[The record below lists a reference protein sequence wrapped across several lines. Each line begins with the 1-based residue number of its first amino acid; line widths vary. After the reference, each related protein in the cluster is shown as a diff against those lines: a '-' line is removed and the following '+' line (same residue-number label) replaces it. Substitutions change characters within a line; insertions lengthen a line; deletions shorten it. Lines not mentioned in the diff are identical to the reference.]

1 MVLKGLFDEQ
11 HDEHHGKQLGEVL
24 DHRLPRCPPQ
34 LRLLCQLQSRCPP
47 VGSGPPLLLGGVLF
61 PPQPRFGAC
70 SVARRPLRDL
80 GPSASSRDL
89 SYSLMVLLL
98 RLT

>member
-1 MVLKGLFDEQ
+1 MVLKGLLNEQ

-47 VGSGPPLLLGGVLF
+47 VGSGPPLLGEGVLF
-61 PPQPRFGAC
+61 PPRIGWEW
-70 SVARRPLRDL
+70 ARELDSL
-80 GPSASSRDL
+80 SEASIVTL
-89 SYSLMVLLL
+89 TFMCLLL
-98 RLT
+98 HIVVCTRC